1 MRCRRAI
8 VPLTI
13 GALLLTPAASAV
25 LDVPGDPTP
34 PVVTPVIS
42 QGTLGSNGWYVSNV
56 TITWTVADP
65 ESIILSTTGCNTS
78 TLNVDTPGAQ
88 YSCSAT
94 SDGGTTTVS
103 KPLKLDKTPP
113 TATAAAS
120 RSPNSNGWYNAS
132 VTVSFS
138 GTDATSGIDTCTQTT
153 YSGPDT
159 SSTPVSG
166 TCHDKAGNQSATSSL
181 TLRYD
186 ATPPQANA
194 FADRAADSNGWYNHA
209 LAVSFSG
216 SDEMSGLQS
225 CDGPK
230 SYGSPDTAGTSVSGT
245 CTDRAGNSTTRSYAF
260 KFDSTA
266 PQASASA
273 TRVPDVNGW
282 YNHALTVNFSG
293 SDATSGLD
301 SCPASREY
309 AGPDG
314 AAAIVSGTCSD
325 KAGNTRVASLT
336 IKYDQ
341 TPPQVTASPGR
352 APDSNGWF
360 SSPLTVSFGGSDGT
374 SGVSTCSA
382 AQSYGGPDNASALI
396 GGTCKDQAGNVGS
409 ASYPLKYDATPPVIG
424 DPSPARAPDS
434 NGWYNHAV
442 AVGFP
447 GSDATSGIDAC
458 TQASYAGPDTG
469 AGSISGSCTDRAGN
483 QSAVSA
489 FGFKYDGTPPEAT
502 ASPSRPADANGWY
515 NHALAVGFAGSDSL
529 SGLESCSAPQGYA
542 GPDSRA
548 TAVVGACVDK
558 AGNAA
563 TASFPLKYDQTAP
576 SVSSLRATPGN
587 HSMRLT
593 WSASG
598 DASYVEIKRAPG
610 RKGEAESVV
619 YRGSASSVLDAG
631 LTAGRR
637 YTYRVAAVD
646 EAANSADKAVAV
658 TATGPLLMPAP
669 GARVSSPP
677 RLVWTAVKKASYYNL
692 QLVRDGRVL
701 STWPVRPSF
710 QLRRTWIY
718 KGRRYR
724 LRPGVYRW
732 YVWPGFG
739 RVSAAH
745 YGRLLGGST
754 FVVRG

>member
-8 VPLTI
+8 VLLAA
-13 GALLLTPAASAV
+13 GALLLTPAASGV
-25 LDVPGDPTP
+25 PDIPGDPTP
-34 PVVTPVIS
+34 PVVTPVIT
-42 QGTLGSNGWYVSNV
+42 QGTLGANGWYVSNV
-56 TITWTVADP
+56 TVQWSVSDP
-65 ESIILSTTGCNTS
+65 ESIILSTTGCNTT
-78 TLNVDTPGAQ
+78 TLNVDTSSVQ
-88 YSCSAT
+88 YTCSAT
-94 SDGGTTTVS
+94 SDGGTTTIS
-103 KPLKLDKTPP
+103 KNFKLDKTAPS
-113 TATAAAS
+113 ATPSAS
-120 RSPNSNGWYNAS
+120 RGPNANGWYNAS

-153 YSGPDT
+153 YSGPDASNKPIT
-159 SSTPVSG
+159 G
-166 TCHDKAGNQSATSSL
+166 FCKDRAGNQSATTSL
-181 TLRYD
+181 TLSYD
-186 ATPPQANA
+186 ATPPQENA
-194 FADRAADSNGWYNHA
+194 FADRPADSNGWYNHA

-216 SDEMSGLQS
+216 SDALSGLQS

-230 SYGSPDTAGTSVSGT
+230 SYGSPDSAGTSVSGT
-245 CTDRAGNSTTRSYAF
+245 CTDRAGNTTTRSYAF

-273 TRVPDVNGW
+273 TRGADVNGW
-282 YNHALTVNFSG
+282 YNHALTVDFAG

-301 SCPASREY
+301 SCPAPRSY
-309 AGPDG
+309 TGPDG
-314 AAAIVSGTCSD
+314 GAAVVSGTCRD
-325 KAGNTRVASLT
+325 NAGNTRVASLG
-336 IKYDQ
+336 IKYDG
-341 TPPQVTASPGR
+341 TAPQVTAAPTR
-352 APDSNGWF
+352 AADANGWF
-360 SSPLTVSFGGSDGT
+360 SSPLTVSFGGSDAT
-374 SGVSTCSA
+374 SGVVSCSTGR
-382 AQSYGGPDNASALI
+382 SYSGPDSPSALI
-396 GGTCKDQAGNVGS
+396 GGTCSDQAGNVGS
-409 ASYPLKYDATPPVIG
+409 ASYPLKYDATPPVISG
-424 DPSPARAPDS
+424 PNPARAPDS

-447 GSDATSGIDAC
+447 GSDATSGIDSC
-458 TQASYAGPDTG
+458 TQTSYAGPDTG
-469 AGSISGSCTDRAGN
+469 AGSISGVCTDRAGN
-483 QSAVSA
+483 HSATSA
-489 FGFKYDGTPPEAT
+489 FGFKYDGTPPQ
-502 ASPSRPADANGWY
+502 ASAGPSRPADANGWY
-515 NHALAVGFAGSDSL
+515 NHALTVGFTGSDLL
-529 SGLESCSAPQGYA
+529 SGLDSCSAPTGYA

-563 TASFPLKYDQTAP
+563 AASFPLKYDQTAP
-576 SVSSLRATPGN
+576 LVSSLRATPEN

-593 WSASG
+593 WGTSG
-598 DASYVEIKRAPG
+598 DSSYVEIKRTPG
-610 RKGEAESVV
+610 RNGEAASVV
-619 YRGSASSVLDAG
+619 YRGSASTLLDAG

-637 YTYRVAAVD
+637 YMYRVAAVD

-701 STWPVRPSF
+701 STWPERASF

-739 RVSAAH
+739 RVAAAR
-745 YGRLLGGST
+745 YGRLLGASS
-754 FVVRG
+754 FVISG